1 MQTILKKTFL
11 ITLMLSFCLEA
22 AAQQGSFQFRGR
34 VYNHQNQS
42 MGDVKFE
49 VFEGLKSIDSF
60 FTAQNGI
67 FAIRLKLNS
76 VYTIEIS
83 KKKYATKRIA
93 IDAKVPAEFSQ
104 KFFEEFNFIILDNEE
119 NADAQSKSGLPVM
132 KYFFEPEMN
141 RFVAEETGK
150 RVVNYV
156 TIYDVDSI
164 EKLNKT
170 INLYKNLY
178 NQQLLRNTEA
188 EKMFREAILIKKQAK
203 EYADSLRKD
212 ANTKAIEMTRP
223 VAKDTI
229 IVISGVEKQLKEIKT
244 DEYKTHGID
253 EKEFQ
258 NKGTVKES
266 KQKINFIKTK
276 TVQTPRDSIDRI
288 SEELKIQKEFISD
301 ARLQLQIELLNARTR
316 EDSIRIQEKELKLN
330 SMEREV
336 LKVEQE
342 LENARTK
349 LLLKELEIK
358 NKNMMLIAFLV
369 GSILLFILLLFIYFS
384 YRDKQRV
391 NKILEYQ
398 NQELEKLSIVASETS
413 NAVIITD
420 QQGNYNWVN
429 KGYTRLFGYQADEVT
444 GLNAKNL
451 FATTNTDQINQL
463 INKAISEGEPV
474 NYEFE
479 TQTKE
484 QRKVWV
490 QTTLTP
496 ILGKNNEVTKLIAI
510 DSDISKTK
518 EAELEIR
525 EKNVQLAHQNRLIMD
540 SLNYAK
546 RIQEA
551 MLPSEELIR
560 NYFPE
565 SFIYFKPRDIV
576 SGDFYWFSVQE
587 NKLFI
592 AAVDC
597 TGHGV
602 PGAFMSLIG
611 NSLLNNIV
619 NERKIH
625 KPSMILTELNNGVN
639 KAFSQR
645 KLGEDEPEDGMD
657 LTMCC
662 FDRDK
667 KEIQIA
673 SANHTAILIT
683 NGEVRQFDGDEIS
696 IGESYSKVLDLEF
709 TNHEFPFQ
717 DNSILYLFS
726 DGFYDQIG
734 GPKNKKF
741 MVGNFIEFL
750 SQFQKDN
757 MNIQFDKLNEQ
768 FQQWKGDN
776 KQTDDVL
783 VMGIRFKST

>member
-1 MQTILKKTFL
+1 
-11 ITLMLSFCLEA
+11 
-22 AAQQGSFQFRGR
+22 
-34 VYNHQNQS
+34 

-49 VFEGLKSIDSF
+49 VFEGLKSVDSF

-76 VYTIEIS
+76 AYTIEIS
-83 KKKYATKRIA
+83 KKKFATKRIA
-93 IDAKVPAEFSQ
+93 IDAKVPDEFNK
-104 KFFEEFNFIILDNEE
+104 KFFEEFNYIILDDEE
-119 NADAQSKSGLPVM
+119 NADTQSKSGLPAM
-132 KYFFEPEMN
+132 KYYFDSEVK

-150 RVVNYV
+150 RIVNYI

-164 EKLNKT
+164 EKLQKT
-170 INLYKNLY
+170 ISLYKNLY
-178 NQQLLRNTEA
+178 NQQLIRNKEA
-188 EKMFREAILIKKQAK
+188 EKMISEAILIRKKALN
-203 EYADSLRKD
+203 YADSLIKD
-212 ANTKAIEMTRP
+212 ANSKAIDLTKP
-223 VAKDTI
+223 IAKDTV
-229 IVISGVEKQLKEIKT
+229 IVISYVEKQLKEIKS

-258 NKGTVKES
+258 NKSIVKES
-266 KQKINFIKTK
+266 NQKINTIISKPKKTAK
-276 TVQTPRDSIDRI
+276 DSIERI

-301 ARLQLQIELLNARTR
+301 ARLQLQIELLNARTK
-316 EDSIRIQEKELKLN
+316 EDSIRIQEKELRLN

-336 LKVEQE
+336 FKVEQE
-342 LENARTK
+342 LENARNK

-358 NKNMMLIAFLV
+358 NKNMMIIAFLV

-384 YRDKQRV
+384 YRDKKRI

-398 NQELEKLSIVASETS
+398 NQELEKLSIVASETN

-420 QQGNYNWVN
+420 NEGNFIWIN
-429 KGYTRLFGYQADEVT
+429 KGYTRLFGYQPEEVT
-444 GLNAKNL
+444 GENAKNL
-451 FATTNTDQINQL
+451 IAASNGEQINEL
-463 INKAISEGEPV
+463 INKARTEGESV

-479 TQTKE
+479 SQTKE
-484 QRKVWV
+484 LKNIWV

-496 ILGKNNEVTKLIAI
+496 ILGKNNKVTKLIAI
-510 DSDISKTK
+510 DSDISKIK
-518 EAELEIR
+518 EAEFQIL
-525 EKNVQLAHQNRLIMD
+525 EKNKQLANKNRLIMD

-560 NYFPE
+560 NYFPD
-565 SFIYFKPRDIV
+565 SFIYFKPKDIV

-625 KPSMILTELNNGVN
+625 KPSSILTELNNGIN

-657 LTMCC
+657 LTLCC

-667 KEIQIA
+667 KEVQLA

-683 NGEVRQFDGDEIS
+683 DGEIRQFEGDEIS
-696 IGESYSKVLDLEF
+696 IGEAYSKIHDLEF
-709 TNHEFPFQ
+709 TNHVFPFQ
-717 DNSILYLFS
+717 DNSIMYLFS
-726 DGFYDQIG
+726 DGFHDQIG

-741 MVGNFIEFL
+741 MVGNFIDFL
-750 SQFQKDN
+750 SHAQQDN
-757 MNIQFDKLNEQ
+757 MNIQFDKLNEK
-768 FQQWKGDN
+768 FNEWKGDN

-783 VMGIRFKST
+783 VMGIRFDAK